1 MRVWPRTWWPR
12 TLSAQL
18 VVVTTSAVLASNLA
32 VVLWFGTNQALQ
44 NEAALR
50 DRIADRAASMATL
63 LSHIPAKDRQEA
75 VQTMSTGPWD
85 FHLQY
90 GTDIGQSMT
99 GDEARLAARVRSLL
113 QPQRAKYPVSVS
125 MRIGELPP
133 HPRQGLNR
141 PRRGP
146 LIEIVV
152 PVVRDTQLVTMFLR
166 PVPPVWPAEVI
177 IAGTVAFITALL
189 ATAFIARRVVGPIK
203 RLAESA
209 SEAARGGAPT
219 RVPEEGPDDIRRAAK
234 AFNAMTDQVSRT
246 LESQRQLL
254 SAVGHDLRTPITA
267 MRINTEFV
275 EDADIRGRLE
285 ANLEELQELTE
296 AVLSAARGVGWGKM
310 RRIDL
315 AALVESLCTDLDEM
329 GEPVTWQ
336 THSTAPL
343 TCRPNEIR
351 RALRNLIENAIH
363 YGKRARV
370 CMAEAAQHYEIL
382 VEDDGPGIPDADRTR
397 VFEPFV
403 RLEKSRSPETG
414 GTGLGL
420 TLVKAI
426 AEGHGGAITLE
437 NRAEG
442 GLRARLSLPREVVPA

>member
-141 PRRGP
+141 P
-146 LIEIVV
+146 
-152 PVVRDTQLVTMFLR
+152 
-166 PVPPVWPAEVI
+166 
-177 IAGTVAFITALL
+177 
-189 ATAFIARRVVGPIK
+189 
-203 RLAESA
+203 
-209 SEAARGGAPT
+209 
-219 RVPEEGPDDIRRAAK
+219 
-234 AFNAMTDQVSRT
+234 
-246 LESQRQLL
+246 
-254 SAVGHDLRTPITA
+254 
-267 MRINTEFV
+267 
-275 EDADIRGRLE
+275 
-285 ANLEELQELTE
+285 
-296 AVLSAARGVGWGKM
+296 
-310 RRIDL
+310 
-315 AALVESLCTDLDEM
+315 
-329 GEPVTWQ
+329 
-336 THSTAPL
+336 
-343 TCRPNEIR
+343 
-351 RALRNLIENAIH
+351 
-363 YGKRARV
+363 
-370 CMAEAAQHYEIL
+370 
-382 VEDDGPGIPDADRTR
+382 
-397 VFEPFV
+397 
-403 RLEKSRSPETG
+403 
-414 GTGLGL
+414 
-420 TLVKAI
+420 
-426 AEGHGGAITLE
+426 
-437 NRAEG
+437 
-442 GLRARLSLPREVVPA
+442 